1 MLEYTSVPF
10 VLVSIRLL
18 FHLLDIYT
26 YVCNQDNGKNIKG
39 FRLCNGCVDNYK
51 FLALGCD

>member
-39 FRLCNGCVDNYK
+39 FTLCNGCVDNYK